1 MAKRRPLLPADD
13 DPTAGILPGC
23 EFLPR
28 WYEPD
33 LDVQYGPSLSKY
45 QELCREWRQSRAG
58 GGLWDDEEAERCNG
72 GRLVVDR
79 ANQPRKDI
87 DLVSEFMAKKSGR
100 LSLQYLRVFQ
110 LFWVGRQSYLSV
122 AKEMNTTTDHVKK
135 IVQRIRRKVRDV

>member
-28 WYEPD
+28 WYDPE

-45 QELCREWRQSRAG
+45 QELCREWKQSRAA
-58 GGLWDDEEAERCNG
+58 GGLWDEEEAAKCGSRPAVE
-72 GRLVVDR
+72 R

-87 DLVSEFMAKKSGR
+87 ELVSEFVSRNSAR